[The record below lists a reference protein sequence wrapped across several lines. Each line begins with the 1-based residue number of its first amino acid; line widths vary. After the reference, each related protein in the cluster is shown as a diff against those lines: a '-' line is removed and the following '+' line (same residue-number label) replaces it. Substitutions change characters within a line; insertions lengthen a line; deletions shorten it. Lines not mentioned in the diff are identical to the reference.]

1 MENHYEY
8 GIISNN
14 ELVLFNNSI
23 QDASLLH
30 SDFLKDVNV
39 NVMENGV
46 LEVTAK
52 KIEYDFYNHLYGRRI
67 FEEDWQRT
75 PHPKEIKEGKRHFWS
90 NQKERYIHRGWIRT
104 TELVPVNY
112 MLGNFKVT
120 IYD

>member
-14 ELVLFNNSI
+14 ELVLFNNSTHE
-23 QDASLLH
+23 ASLLH
-30 SDFLKDVNV
+30 SDFLKDVNI

-46 LEVTAK
+46 MEITAK
-52 KIEYDFYNHLYGRRI
+52 KIEYDLYLPPNGRRV

-75 PHPKEIKEGKRHFWS
+75 PHPKEIKEGKRYFWS
-90 NQKERYIHRGWIRT
+90 KQKERYIHRGWVRT
-104 TELVPVNY
+104 TESSPVNY
-112 MLGNFKVT
+112 ILGNFKVT